1 MLLTKH
7 DHSLPGRP
15 GFNEETIVNKRMLT
29 VAAFGAVAAF
39 GLTACSSGGSTG
51 AGEATVNPEDNKD
64 VTITAWIMQGTNP
77 DSSAYQEKV
86 AAAFKEKT
94 GATVKFEEVQWADGH
109 DRFVTS
115 IAGGTTPDVAETGT
129 TWTPEFADAG
139 ALLELDDYIDSVD
152 GLKEDLVPGLEEAG
166 TYDGKLYGMPWYA
179 GVRSIIYRADIYEE
193 LGLSAPKNWDDIIKN
208 GEAIKAAHPEMAA
221 FAVPGNAEF
230 QVYPWVWG
238 AGGEVAVKDGDKWKS
253 ELDSDKSVEG
263 LQFYTDLATKY
274 GFSTAGATTWKETD
288 VRDAFTSGT
297 VATMI
302 SGSWTPKSLLE
313 KNPELEGKIGAA
325 VIPAKDG
332 GIAGSVL
339 GGSHLSAFNTTKHP
353 ELAWELIK
361 IMTTGELATEW
372 ASQTG
377 YFPGVKSGMDEAL
390 KSTDPLVAPFAEQ
403 MVDGGASVPVTPKFG
418 AVQAKQTT
426 NTMIQSI
433 LSGQKDVAT
442 ATKDA
447 AAEMTDIL
455 NQK

>member
-7 DHSLPGRP
+7 DHSLPDRP
-15 GFNEETIVNKRMLT
+15 GFNEETNVNKRMLT
-29 VAAFGAVAAF
+29 VAAFGAVAAL
-39 GLTACSSGGSTG
+39 GLTACSSGSTG
-51 AGEATVNPEDNKD
+51 GGEATVDPEDNKD
-64 VTITAWIMQGTNP
+64 VTLTAWIMQGTNP

-139 ALLELDDYIDSVD
+139 ALLELDDYVDSVD

-238 AGGEVAVKDGDKWKS
+238 AGGEIATKDGDTWTS
-253 ELDSDKSVEG
+253 GLDSAESQAGIE
-263 LQFYTDLATKY
+263 FYTGLATEH
-274 GFSTAGATTWKETD
+274 GFSSAGATTWKETD
-288 VRDAFTSGT
+288 LRDAFTQGN
-297 VATMI
+297 VAMML
-302 SGSWTPKSLLE
+302 SGSWTPNALIE
-313 KNPELEGKIGAA
+313 ANPELEGKIGAA
-325 VIPAKDG
+325 VIPGQDG
-332 GIAGSVL
+332 GIAPSVL
-339 GGSHLSAFNTTKHP
+339 GGSHLSVFNTTKNAD
-353 ELAWELIK
+353 LAWEFVKL
-361 IMTTGELATEW
+361 MTTGEFAEQW
-372 ASQTG
+372 SDETG
-377 YFPGVKSGMDEAL
+377 YFPGVQSAMEEAL
-390 KSTDPLVAPFAEQ
+390 ASTDPLVAPFAEQ
-403 MVDGGASVPVTPKFG
+403 MVDGGASVPVTPNFG
-418 AVQAKQTT
+418 AVQAKKTT
-426 NTMIQSI
+426 NAMIQAI

-447 AAEMTDIL
+447 AAEMTELL
-455 NQK
+455 NQ